1 MAIDRSMVLRQQ
13 QLLDSAT
20 QAAGGNTLAAERLA
34 RSAIMQSGLEYM
46 QKKQAEDV
54 AKGGREAELAMR
66 KGSLRQRMMG
76 HADKMDLAAEALAEG
91 QKIRNI
97 GLALNVA
104 STLGAEALKIG
115 AKKIGEEEARMP
127 ASMEA
132 LGGKKE
138 FVGPPALP
146 SDRVQE
152 SVQVTEVAPLGELIP
167 LSPRPPRGA
176 EPIDEFQRFNPKDPL
191 ASIKLPSGQD
201 LETMIMNIVNQNM
214 GPV

>member
-1 MAIDRSMVLRQQ
+1 MAVDRGLVLRQQ
-13 QLLDSAT
+13 QLLDNAT
-20 QAAGGNTLAAERLA
+20 KQAQGNTVAAERLT
-34 RSAIMQSGLEYM
+34 RSALMQSGLEYM
-46 QKKQAEDV
+46 RQKQAEAL
-54 AKGGREAELAMR
+54 AKGGREAELALR
-66 KGSLRQRMMG
+66 KGSFRQRMMDQ
-76 HADKMDLAAEALAEG
+76 ADRIELAKEAFAEG

-104 STLGAEALKIG
+104 STLGAQAIPVIAERM
-115 AKKIGEEEARMP
+115 EETKAP
-127 ASMEA
+127 VAMEA
-132 LGGKKE
+132 MESKKE

-146 SDRVQE
+146 SDRVE
-152 SVQVTEVAPLGELIP
+152 ETAEVVETVSPDRLMP

-176 EPIDEFQRFNPKDPL
+176 EPIGEFQRFNPKDPL